1 MSVKLIDFLGAGG
14 FPGGLPVMSM
24 SAVCEL
30 PRLTLLRSGEHTPN
44 KGRLEERRGRGAALH
59 QGRVSV
65 RTDNDRGEMIT
76 GLSVRHL
83 NKHLAVYFHL

>member
-1 MSVKLIDFLGAGG
+1 
-14 FPGGLPVMSM
+14 MSM

-83 NKHLAVYFHL
+83 EQTPHSLFSSLTGSMDIKKRIKTGPV